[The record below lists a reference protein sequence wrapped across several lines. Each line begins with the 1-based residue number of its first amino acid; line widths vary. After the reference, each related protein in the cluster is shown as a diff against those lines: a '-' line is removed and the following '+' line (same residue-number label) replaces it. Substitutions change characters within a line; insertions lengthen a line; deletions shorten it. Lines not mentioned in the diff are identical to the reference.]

1 MMNHRD
7 KLKELY
13 DKLSPLHKTVFN
25 VVYKVSIDEIK
36 DEQLEKAIQS
46 CEKFIEIASK
56 PKSNTYT
63 IPTTTITSL
72 PNITINTNIPP
83 KEPQFCLCG
92 SKPYPGD
99 IFYYQSKYTLEPLA
113 GEVAEVHYD
122 TIRSKN
128 GTSYKFSEI
137 RIKPKYLIREEK
149 INKLFEDEN

>member
-1 MMNHRD
+1 MSPRD
-7 KLKELY
+7 KLKELH
-13 DKLSPLHKTVFN
+13 DKLSTLHKAVFKM
-25 VVYKVSIDEIK
+25 VYKASIDEIE
-36 DEQLEKAIQS
+36 DDQLEKAMQS

-56 PKSNTYT
+56 PKSNTFA
-63 IPTTTITSL
+63 IPTTITSL
-72 PNITINTNIPP
+72 PNVTINTNIP

-99 IFYYQSKYTLEPLA
+99 IFYYQSKYALEPLA

-128 GTSYKFSEI
+128 GTAYKFSEI

-149 INKLFEDEN
+149 INKLFNNED

>member
-1 MMNHRD
+1 M
-7 KLKELY
+7 
-13 DKLSPLHKTVFN
+13 
-25 VVYKVSIDEIK
+25 VYKVSIDEIK
-36 DEQLEKAIQS
+36 DEQLEKAIQC

-56 PKSNTYT
+56 PKSNTYA
-63 IPTTTITSL
+63 IPITSL
-72 PNITINTNIPP
+72 PNVTTNVP

-99 IFYYQSKYTLEPLA
+99 IFYYQSKYALEPLA

-149 INKLFEDEN
+149 INKLFNDED

>member
-1 MMNHRD
+1 MSTRD
-7 KLKELY
+7 KLKELH
-13 DKLSPLHKTVFN
+13 DKLSPLHKVVFKM
-25 VVYKVSIDEIK
+25 VYKVSIDEIE
-36 DEQLEKAIQS
+36 DDQLEKAIQS

-56 PKSNTYT
+56 PKSNTYA

-72 PNITINTNIPP
+72 PNITINTNVP

-99 IFYYQSKYTLEPLA
+99 IFYYQSKYALEPLA

-122 TIRSKN
+122 TITSKN
-128 GTSYKFSEI
+128 GTAYKFSEI

-149 INKLFEDEN
+149 INKLFNDED

>member
-1 MMNHRD
+1 MSLRD
-7 KLKELY
+7 KLKELH
-13 DKLSPLHKTVFN
+13 DKLSPLHKAVFKM
-25 VVYKVSIDEIK
+25 VYKASIDEIE
-36 DEQLEKAIQS
+36 DEQLGKAIQS

-56 PKSNTYT
+56 PKSNTFA

-72 PNITINTNIPP
+72 PNVTINSNIPP

-99 IFYYQSKYTLEPLA
+99 IFYYQSKYALEPLA

-149 INKLFEDEN
+149 INKLFNDED

>member
-7 KLKELY
+7 KLKELH
-13 DKLSPLHKTVFN
+13 DKLSPLHKVVFKM
-25 VVYKVSIDEIK
+25 VYKVSIDEIE
-36 DEQLEKAIQS
+36 DDQLEKAMQS

-56 PKSNTYT
+56 PKSNTFA
-63 IPTTTITSL
+63 IPTTITSL
-72 PNITINTNIPP
+72 PNVTINTNIPP

-92 SKPYPGD
+92 SRPYPGD
-99 IFYYQSKYTLEPLA
+99 IFYYQSKYALEPLA

-149 INKLFEDEN
+149 INKLFNDED